1 MKKLALITLSLAA
14 LLAGC
19 DTMKGSYPPKGPDP
33 EKPKVTVVNG
43 QIRVDQTVIA
53 FEVTRKPVTITWSL
67 PEGGPYRFPL
77 RNGIVFEG
85 QVTDELLRGDKLSV
99 VLDPKQNQFGNCI
112 AHESRLRYTCVNRGT
127 QAGVFKYTIRVTE
140 GDKELP
146 PLDPMAVNW

>member
-1 MKKLALITLSLAA
+1 MQKLALITVSSIA

-19 DTMKGSYPPKGPDP
+19 AEMKGKPYPKEADP

-43 QIRVDQTVIA
+43 KIRVDQDVIA

-67 PEGGPYRFPL
+67 PENGPYRFVPQ
-77 RNGIVFEG
+77 RGIVFEG

-99 VLDPKQNQFGNCI
+99 VLDPKQNQFGNCV

>member
-1 MKKLALITLSLAA
+1 MKKLVLITASLAA
-14 LLAGC
+14 LLVGC
-19 DTMKGSYPPKGPDP
+19 STKGTSYPPKADP
-33 EKPKVTVVNG
+33 QRPQVTVVNG
-43 QIRVDQTVIA
+43 QIRVDQEVIG
-53 FEVTRKPVTITWSL
+53 FEVGKPLVVTWSL

-99 VLDPKQNQFGNCI
+99 VLDPKQNQFGNCV
-112 AHESRLRYTCVNRGT
+112 AHESRLRYTCSNRAT

-146 PLDPMAVNW
+146 PLDPLAANW